1 MSNRWELTEQTAT
14 ELETEA
20 IALQKKHG
28 IAAGA
33 LALILLSRDGS
44 KADADMLSER
54 VKVKTTN
61 GKLEPFWAIAAFAQ
75 AVAHKPI
82 RKEKKMAAI
91 VKLFIGAYLLCVVVP
106 VLVNIAQAIYK
117 P

>member
-82 RKEKKMAAI
+82 RKEKKNGCNRQTFHRRIPA
-91 VKLFIGAYLLCVVVP
+91 LCCSAGVGQHSTGN
-106 VLVNIAQAIYK
+106 L
-117 P
+117 